1 VTHAAAS
8 QGTATLTAIKTRA
21 DGTVEY
27 LGVIA
32 TMSMTEDEM
41 KAIVDYNKALAKMP
55 APPDLRSKDEIGAA
69 ATAAEAANEA
79 ESAKNEAANKA
90 GS

>member
-1 VTHAAAS
+1 MTHAAATR
-8 QGTATLTAIKTRA
+8 GTATLTAIKTRA
-21 DGTVEY
+21 DGTVEH

-55 APPDLRSKDEIGAA
+55 APPDTRTKAEQAAA
-69 ATAAEAANEA
+69 ATAAKAANEA